1 MDAVCRSVTEFNAQ
15 ERSML
20 ERLLG
25 KSLADAETVRIEWV
39 QPIIRTRA
47 PRPRPPVTGVPK
59 AGEYAGRLVV
69 PDDFDEPLDDLSE
82 YMA

>member
-1 MDAVCRSVTEFNAQ
+1 MGAVCRSVADFNAQ

-20 ERLLG
+20 EGLLG
-25 KSLADAETVRIEWV
+25 KPLEDTESLRIEIV
-39 QPIIRTRA
+39 PPVVRTRP
-47 PRPRPPVTGVPK
+47 PRTRPPVTGVPK

-69 PDDFDEPLDDLSE
+69 PDDFDEPLEDLSE